1 MKLIERRPRKSK
13 RGKTFI
19 LAAVLSVLIT
29 SSAFPAVF
37 SLNSSQ
43 TSPNEK
49 IIGVWNVSMDTGNG
63 YVEDEATRSVL
74 IVKANGDRLT
84 GKIVPPGN
92 SGIEWTLIEPRF
104 DGEKFI
110 IKVEDDHG
118 EVFEGYVKWTNNQFE
133 GPWKQT
139 GPNGQAASGKM
150 KLIRKS

>member
-1 MKLIERRPRKSK
+1 M
-13 RGKTFI
+13 

-29 SSAFPAVF
+29 STAFPAVF
-37 SLNSSQ
+37 SLNSEQPTKEQSSQ
-43 TSPNEK
+43 TSPSEK

-84 GKIVPPGN
+84 GKIVPPGS

-110 IKVEDDHG
+110 IKVEDGNG
-118 EVFEGYVKWTNNQFE
+118 EVFEGYVKLTNNQFE

-139 GPNGQAASGKM
+139 APNGQAASGKM